1 MTRNKRCALSLR
13 CDGDGEKMSL
23 VVRRRERV
31 CTVFMKRLIRII
43 PPQTVPEGGARDASR
58 RSHSASARSFRL
70 IRRMSVGVGG
80 LAWARSGRMKGD
92 STRRSVI
99 RGCHAGS
106 VEGAAGRTGGDGR
119 REEIGRA
126 HV

>member
-13 CDGDGEKMSL
+13 CDGDGEQVSL

-43 PPQTVPEGGARDASR
+43 PPKTVEDASR
-58 RSHSASARSFRL
+58 PSHSARARSFRL

-80 LAWARSGRMKGD
+80 LAWARFRAEESRVEATQRDPRLPCWVRGGR
-92 STRRSVI
+92 
-99 RGCHAGS
+99 C
-106 VEGAAGRTGGDGR
+106 RTD
-119 REEIGRA
+119 
-126 HV
+126 